1 MQIVEY
7 FLLFL
12 LYSVVGWVI
21 EIICCAFISKS
32 FINRGFLLGP
42 YCPIYGTTAIIM
54 ILFLK
59 KYTDDPIALFIISC
73 VLATFI
79 EYITSYMM
87 EVLFKARWW
96 DYSEKKYNINGRV
109 CLENAFL
116 FGVLGIL
123 LMYFINPFFVFLLH
137 KIPSFLSVGIAL
149 LLFVLY
155 LVDNVISFRV
165 IMGAKNTINQELK
178 DSTEIFKEKVLES
191 IRKKSKIS
199 KRLVNAFPSF
209 KIYQKESKK

>member
-155 LVDNVISFRV
+155 LVDNLISFRV
-165 IMGAKNTINQELK
+165 IMGAKNTINQ
-178 DSTEIFKEKVLES
+178 
-191 IRKKSKIS
+191 
-199 KRLVNAFPSF
+199 
-209 KIYQKESKK
+209 